1 MLWGGAGWRDGR
13 PRARSLG
20 VALQAQERFDE
31 AFDAYRKA
39 AWSDAWTGAAGFG
52 AAEIASLLAIAVA
65 RLHAKRPVPSEV
77 SLGFSAPERVHTTP
91 SPPGV
96 PR

>member
-1 MLWGGAGWRDGR
+1 MTAELTLPESMS
-13 PRARSLG
+13 PR
-20 VALQAQERFDE
+20 ER
-31 AFDAYRKA
+31 
-39 AWSDAWTGAAGFG
+39 

-65 RLHAKRPVPSEV
+65 RLHANRPVPSEV

-91 SPPGV
+91 STLGA